1 MIRSSGQ
8 CSMQL
13 RSSRSRLNN
22 YAEKSSGCVPAR
34 TNEGSD
40 YSANTSEGHAAYAR
54 GLLLLL
60 IQKLRAMFRLGQHAR
75 LVFAENTVA
84 IPRHQLVNRIAKSSR
99 QHS

>member
-8 CSMQL
+8 CSTQL

-34 TNEGSD
+34 INAGSD

-60 IQKLRAMFRLGQHAR
+60 IQKLRAMFRLRQHAR
-75 LVFAENTVA
+75 LVFAEYA
-84 IPRHQLVNRIAKSSR
+84 ITIARHELVNRVTKSSG
-99 QHS
+99 